1 MRVPVGRRSLLSGG
15 GNVGT
20 IVEDLREAA
29 ESIAGIAN
37 DAGYGFDFSVQSLS
51 DVERFIDDNASHGEP
66 RPGGLLSKD
75 LGSRVFALG
84 AYVGEVIR
92 GAIGGEWVADTAGD
106 DWLRD
111 GAPDAD
117 LAVSLKTPNGL
128 LWPNQQV
135 MKRIMNG
142 AAESLMGYAAAAGV
156 DVGVPPAS

>member
-1 MRVPVGRRSLLSGG
+1 M
-15 GNVGT
+15 GT

-29 ESIAGIAN
+29 ESIASVAN
-37 DAGYGFDFSVQSLS
+37 EAGYGFDFSVPSLS

-92 GAIGGEWVADTAGD
+92 GAVGGEWIADSAGD
-106 DWLRD
+106 DWVRD

-117 LAVSLKTPNGL
+117 LAVSLRTPSGL

-135 MKRIMNG
+135 MKRIMTG
-142 AAESLMGYAAAAGV
+142 SAESLTRYAAAAGV
-156 DVGVPPAS
+156 DVGVPPA